1 MFEATL
7 RYNSNS
13 DKHPV
18 ATSGKSLDSLLI
30 PGKML
35 AANSKA
41 LPTNLRN
48 WYDDYNITYYIQP
61 TLSDF
66 RVGNNFR
73 DSTGG
78 VRTWHW
84 DYAKEIDPLLE
95 ELLRKQNNVD
105 ASELSEDELR
115 QLTKSSVKFQESFVP
130 DQLEAET
137 GKYESI
143 SNPKE
148 YSPKAVIPW
157 FQQIRDGRD
166 LKVNQD
172 LLDVVTDVAELPL
185 KPCLFLK
192 KEALHSDSLPDQLTD
207 LLTSRDIDQCFLWI
221 ENLDKQET
229 GQPDYERIASLVVAL
244 EDTGIS
250 SHFYY
255 GDYFATLLS
264 HLGLTGTTYGTMY
277 GEEASERRER
287 RRGDGVAHRYYVDA
301 VKDFLT
307 IPAAVDLQETVGAD
321 MCSCDVCSRQ
331 FETWGDL
338 ADRYQND
345 DENIQTLL
353 KKHHIQVRWK
363 QIQQVESESL
373 SETLA
378 RLDADYSE
386 CITSFSQSNQISNA
400 KTLDYLPRWKN
411 TLESVNGSD

>member
-18 ATSGKSLDSLLI
+18 ATSGESLDSLLI

-48 WYDDYNITYYIQP
+48 WYDSYNLEYYIQP
-61 TLSDF
+61 TLFDF
-66 RVGNNFR
+66 RVGDNFR
-73 DSTGG
+73 DSSGS

-84 DYAKEIDPLLE
+84 DYATEVDRLLE
-95 ELLRKQNNVD
+95 ELLAKQDNVD
-105 ASELSEDELR
+105 ATDLSANQLR
-115 QLTKSSVKFQESFVP
+115 QLTISSVEFQESFVP
-130 DQLEAET
+130 NQLEAET

-143 SNPKE
+143 SDPEK

-166 LKVNQD
+166 LKVNED
-172 LLDVVTDVAELPL
+172 ILDVATDVSELPL
-185 KPCLFLK
+185 KPCLFLT
-192 KEALHSDSLPDQLTD
+192 KEALHSDSLPDQLTE
-207 LLTSRDIDQCFLWI
+207 LFTSRDIDQCFLWI

-229 GQPDYERIASLVVAL
+229 GEPDYERIASLVANL
-244 EDTGIS
+244 DGAGIS
-250 SHFYY
+250 PHFYY

-287 RRGDGVAHRYYVDA
+287 RKGDGVAHRYYVDA
-301 VKDFLT
+301 VKDFLK
-307 IPAAVDLQETVGAD
+307 IPAAVDLQGTVGAD
-321 MCSCDVCSRQ
+321 MCSCEVCSRQ
-331 FETWGDL
+331 FGTWADL
-338 ADRYQND
+338 ADRYQDD
-345 DENIQTLL
+345 DENIQALL

-373 SETLA
+373 SETLD
-378 RLDADYSE
+378 RLDADYRE
-386 CITSFSQSNQISNA
+386 YITPFSQSNQISNA

-411 TLESVNGSD
+411 ALESVSES

>member
-48 WYDDYNITYYIQP
+48 WCDSYSIEYYIQP
-61 TLSDF
+61 TLFDF
-66 RVGNNFR
+66 RVGDNFR
-73 DSTGG
+73 DSSGS
-78 VRTWHW
+78 VRSWHW
-84 DYAKEIDPLLE
+84 DYATEIDSLLE
-95 ELLRKQNNVD
+95 ELLAKQDNVD
-105 ASELSEDELR
+105 ATKLSENELR
-115 QLTKSSVKFQESFVP
+115 QLTISSVRFQESFVP

-137 GKYESI
+137 SKYESI
-143 SNPKE
+143 SSPEE

-166 LKVNQD
+166 LEVNED
-172 LLDVVTDVAELPL
+172 ILDVAVDVAELPL
-185 KPCLFLK
+185 KPCLFLT
-192 KEALHSDSLPDQLTD
+192 KEAVHSDSLSDQLTD

-229 GQPDYERIASLVVAL
+229 GQPDYERIATLVVAL
-244 EDTGIS
+244 DDAGIS
-250 SHFYY
+250 PHFYY

-287 RRGDGVAHRYYVDA
+287 RTGDGVAHRYYVGA
-301 VKDFLT
+301 VKDFLK
-307 IPAAVDLQETVGAD
+307 IAAAVDLQGTVGAD

-331 FETWGDL
+331 FEMWGDL
-338 ADRYQND
+338 ADRYQDD
-345 DENIQTLL
+345 DENIQALL

-373 SETLA
+373 SETLQ
-378 RLDADYSE
+378 RLNADYREYISP
-386 CITSFSQSNQISNA
+386 FSQSNQISNA

-411 TLESVNGSD
+411 ALESVTES